1 MIRKTAFFEGWF
13 CFKFN
18 NLGLALGKNLKF
30 YTSVAKGSKLKV
42 RKFLGL
48 IPMFVAVTG
57 EKLVGG
63 GGGFLPFWIGL
74 TINSAL
80 PLIQLLLLNLSKK
93 SDQVLSVCGALGFTF
108 CFGLAGLIFTRSMS
122 SDLLP
127 SPFSLLNISISYRIG
142 FFWYVIHFLS
152 GFLSFPFAFRSKIL
166 KNFNFLCA
174 F

>member
-1 MIRKTAFFEGWF
+1 MVRKNAFFEGWS

-18 NLGLALGKNLKF
+18 NLGLALEKNLKF
-30 YTSVAKGSKLKV
+30 NTSVAKGSKLKV

-48 IPMFVAVTG
+48 IPTFVAVTG
-57 EKLVGG
+57 ENLVG

-74 TINSAL
+74 TNNSAL

-93 SDQVLSVCGALGFTF
+93 SDQVLSVCGTLDFTF
-108 CFGLAGLIFTRSMS
+108 CFGLAGLIFTGSMS

-127 SPFSLLNISISYRIG
+127 SPFSLLSISISYRIVC
-142 FFWYVIHFLS
+142 FFWYAIHFLS

-166 KNFNFLCA
+166 KNFNFFCA

>member
-1 MIRKTAFFEGWF
+1 MIRKTAFFEGWS

-57 EKLVGG
+57 EKLVGRG
-63 GGGFLPFWIGL
+63 GWGGFLPFWIGL
-74 TINSAL
+74 TNNSAL

-142 FFWYVIHFLS
+142 FFLIRYP
-152 GFLSFPFAFRSKIL
+152 FPFWFPFFSFCFQIENIKKL
-166 KNFNFLCA
+166 
-174 F
+174 